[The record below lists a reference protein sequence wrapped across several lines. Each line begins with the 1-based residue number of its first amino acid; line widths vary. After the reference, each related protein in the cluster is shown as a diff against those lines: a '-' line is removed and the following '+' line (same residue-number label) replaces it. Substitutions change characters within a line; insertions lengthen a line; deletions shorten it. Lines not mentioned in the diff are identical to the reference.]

1 LSSFLIQIF
10 YFTEKLDGN
19 YSYLLN
25 KNGNNEQPS
34 MKQEQT
40 FVNTDVSLH
49 RNDEQISI
57 CLEPSEGLEVII

>member
-1 LSSFLIQIF
+1 
-10 YFTEKLDGN
+10 
-19 YSYLLN
+19 LN
-25 KNGNNEQPS
+25 KNGNSNEKAS
-34 MKQEQT
+34 IKQEQT